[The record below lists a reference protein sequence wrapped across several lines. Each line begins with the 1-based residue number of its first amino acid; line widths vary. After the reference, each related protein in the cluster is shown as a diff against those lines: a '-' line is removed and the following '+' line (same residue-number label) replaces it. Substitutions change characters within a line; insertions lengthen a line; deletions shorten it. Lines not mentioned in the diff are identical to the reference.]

1 MDTFDDFPPAIRQ
14 RLRDSPY
21 NLCAEC
27 ILEVAGFSSNELLHA
42 IEAMEAA
49 IRMFDEKRKDL

>member
-49 IRMFDEKRKDL
+49 IRKERL